1 MRRLIAPAI
10 AFALVAACASAGAPP
25 GGPDDHAPPQIVM
38 VSPDSGK
45 TNVHPKEVEFR
56 FDEVV
61 SDRPSGA
68 TTLNQLFLISPR
80 TAGGA
85 ADVSWHR
92 SRITVKPAR
101 GFRPNTTYRVTMLPG
116 IADLRGNVRRDGAS
130 ILFSTGAT
138 FPAYSIPGRVFDWAA
153 EKPANG
159 VYVEAISKTDT
170 NVVYLA
176 ATDSLGQFDV
186 GPLEAGAYTVRAL
199 IDQNTNRVLDRN
211 EKWDTTTV
219 TVSDARPMIELD
231 VIERDSAAAAFQN
244 IAVDDS
250 VTLHISFDKSLDPK
264 IPLQPALIRIQRAD
278 SSAMEVTKVEWAAAY
293 DQARQAFITDSARRA
308 DTTRARQPAAPP
320 AAAAPATPTPAGQ
333 RPPPPPPK
341 PKAPPPERAIVVSLS
356 PRNPLVPGATYRI
369 TAQGLRN
376 LVGNTTEIRRT
387 FTAPKPTPK
396 DTTRKTAPDSTRRPP
411 PDSAR
416 RPPAARPPM

>member
-1 MRRLIAPAI
+1 MRRLIVPSV
-10 AFALVAACASAGAPP
+10 AFAVVAACASAGAPP
-25 GGPDDHAPPQIVM
+25 GGPEDHAPPQIIK

-45 TNVHPKEVEFR
+45 TNVQPKEVEFR

-68 TTLNQLFLISPR
+68 TTLDQLFLISPR

-85 ADVSWHR
+85 ANVSWHR

-101 GFRPNTTYRVTMLPG
+101 GFRPNTTYRITMLPG
-116 IADLRGNVRRDGAS
+116 IADLRGNVRRSGTS
-130 ILFSTGAT
+130 ILFSTGASV
-138 FPAYSIPGRVFDWAA
+138 PPYSIPGRVFDWAA
-153 EKPANG
+153 EKLANG
-159 VYVEAISKTDT
+159 VYIEAISKSDT

-186 GPLEAGAYTVRAL
+186 GPLEAGSYTVRAL
-199 IDQNTNRVLDRN
+199 IDQNANRTLDRN

-250 VTLHISFDKSLDPK
+250 VTLHVSFDKSLDPRL
-264 IPLQPALIRIQRAD
+264 PLQPALIRIQRAD
-278 SSAMEVTKVEWAAAY
+278 SSAIEVTKVQWALAY
-293 DQARQAFITDSARRA
+293 DAARQAFVADSARRA

-320 AAAAPATPTPAGQ
+320 TAATPPAATPAEQ
-333 RPPPPPPK
+333 RPAPPPPK
-341 PKAPPPERAIVVSLS
+341 PKTPPPERAIVVSLS
-356 PRNPLVPGATYRI
+356 PTTPLVPGATYRI

-387 FTAPKPTPK
+387 FTVPKPTPR
-396 DTTRKTAPDSTRRPP
+396 DTTHKTS

-416 RPPAARPPM
+416 RPPARRPPI

>member
-1 MRRLIAPAI
+1 VRNLIAPAI
-10 AFALVAACASAGAPP
+10 AFLLVAACASAGAPP
-25 GGPDDHAPPQIVM
+25 GGPEDHAPPQIVL

-45 TNVHPKEVEFR
+45 TDVHPKEVEFR

-68 TTLNQLFLISPR
+68 TALDQLFLISPR

-85 ADVSWHR
+85 ANVSWHR

-101 GFRPNTTYRVTMLPG
+101 GFRPNTTYRITMLPG
-116 IADLRGNVRRDGAS
+116 IADLRGNVRRSGAS
-130 ILFSTGAT
+130 ILFSTGSS
-138 FPAYSIPGRVFDWAA
+138 FPPYSIPGRVFDWAA
-153 EKPANG
+153 EKVANG
-159 VYVEAISKTDT
+159 VYIEAISRADT
-170 NVVYLA
+170 NIVYLA

-186 GPLEAGAYTVRAL
+186 GPLDAGSYTVRAL
-199 IDQNTNRVLDRN
+199 IDQNANRALDRN

-244 IAVDDS
+244 IIVDDS
-250 VTLHISFDKSLDPK
+250 VTLHVSFDKSLDPK

-278 SSAMEVTKVEWAAAY
+278 SSAVDVTKVQWAAAY
-293 DQARQAFITDSARRA
+293 DQARQAQITDSARRA

-320 AAAAPATPTPAGQ
+320 PTAAPTAPTPAGQ

-341 PKAPPPERAIVVSLS
+341 PKAPPPERAIVVNVS
-356 PRNPLVPGATYRI
+356 PTTPFVPGTTYRI

-396 DTTRKTAPDSTRRPP
+396 DTTRKTS

-416 RPPAARPPM
+416 RPPADSARRPPAGRPPI